1 MYSHVYIAGKC
12 EVCEIC
18 ETKRRVRWKRSTL
31 YIRTNGK
38 QWGEANVKLNGE
50 RGRRETTRRKTWEKS
65 KSVEREQKRRRTG
78 RGEERRRGAPCN
90 NVMCSMLSSRTGE
103 INAVLKLCERVRV
116 CVCVCV
122 CVCAFGFMCV
132 CVHYLQCECSSNC
145 CKVSFNAGA
154 SIKTITHP
162 HRHTRTHTHA
172 HTHAHTHTHTHTHRC
187 GEQIVWNRILKE
199 NMNMFLNPWFAS
211 WIIQCLVTSST
222 SHTYFEYL
230 TKFLDTKK
238 NPLGK
243 KWPSVESIDP
253 TEGLFWSW
261 NIGIPPTLGQ
271 PTLFI
276 LGQVNPVLC

>member
-1 MYSHVYIAGKC
+1 
-12 EVCEIC
+12 
-18 ETKRRVRWKRSTL
+18 
-31 YIRTNGK
+31 
-38 QWGEANVKLNGE
+38 
-50 RGRRETTRRKTWEKS
+50 
-65 KSVEREQKRRRTG
+65 
-78 RGEERRRGAPCN
+78 
-90 NVMCSMLSSRTGE
+90 MLSSRTGE

-122 CVCAFGFMCV
+122 CVCIWVYV
-132 CVHYLQCECSSNC
+132 CVRSLSTVWMQLQLLQGQLQHRGINQ
-145 CKVSFNAGA
+145 NNH
-154 SIKTITHP
+154 TPTQTHA
-162 HRHTRTHTHA
+162 HTHTRTHTR
-172 HTHAHTHTHTHTHRC
+172 THTHTHRC